1 MHGRLSVSYW
11 KPLGAFGLLVLAGL
25 IAWGPDRIWPV
36 LMLRAF
42 AIPMGFAFAAGAGL
56 LLWRKQWLL
65 MAGAVIVSV
74 AAWYISDLP
83 GRIPTHFGNGST
95 VLKLVQMNVL
105 QTNTDQTGAIH
116 AALAQDPDVICF
128 QEVDQEWVDR
138 LLQDL
143 SAQYPYHC
151 LAPRNDLYG
160 MALFSRLPFNEDTVR
175 MLGPMPAIL
184 VRIQSGGLPVRLIA
198 ARLRAPETA
207 ADVRQ
212 RNVQWRQLAL
222 WSLEDSCATA
232 VFGDLNTVPWDDAFQ
247 AYTST
252 TGMTS
257 ITSMPCPTWPA
268 FSGHAIVPLDHFLL
282 SHTLVPGRFSS
293 FTIPGSD
300 HLGIHVGIGIVIR

>member
-1 MHGRLSVSYW
+1 MHGRRSVSYW
-11 KPLGAFGLLVLAGL
+11 KPLGAFGLFVLAGL

-65 MAGAVIVSV
+65 MAGAIVVLV
-74 AAWYISDLP
+74 AAWYITA
-83 GRIPTHFGNGST
+83 IPDHIPAQMGENRAFLN
-95 VLKLVQMNVL
+95 LVQMNVL

-160 MALFSRLPFNEDTVR
+160 MALFSRLPFAEDTVR
-175 MLGPMPAIL
+175 MLGPLPAIL
-184 VRIQSGGLPVRLIA
+184 VRIQSGGLPVKLIA
-198 ARLRAPETA
+198 ARLRAPENA

-212 RNVQWRQLAL
+212 RNMQWRQLAL
-222 WSLEDSCATA
+222 WSLEDTCATA

-247 AYTST
+247 AYAST
-252 TGMTS
+252 TGMNS
-257 ITSMPCPTWPA
+257 ITAKPYPTWPA
-268 FSGHAIVPLDHFLL
+268 FSGHAIVPLDHVLL
-282 SHTLVPGRFSS
+282 SHTLVPGRFST

-300 HLGIHVGIGIVIR
+300 HLGIRGEIGTAVR